1 MTKNTDNIRFSTI
14 LEALPDTVPF
24 VAPEELERHSGR
36 SFSARV
42 GANESAF
49 GLSPLA
55 EKALHEA
62 IGVQGCSWYGDPKS
76 YNLKQL
82 LSERLGVL
90 PEQLCVDSGI
100 DSLLGLTARLFL
112 DAGDVMV
119 TSKGAYPTV
128 NFHAKGVGGVIH
140 TVPYRDHHEDPEAL
154 AQAAIENNARLVY
167 LANPDNPMGTQLD
180 PSDIQTLIDA
190 LPTQCV
196 LMLDEAYCEFMSRE
210 QSLAIDTRQTNV
222 IRFRTFSKA
231 YGMAGMRI
239 GYAIGNASIIRGYD
253 KIRNHFGVTKLAQI
267 AAEASLKDEHML
279 PGVQREAEVGRQR
292 IYAMARA
299 SGLPYIE
306 SFTNF
311 VAVDLISSDRA
322 GKMLTLLA
330 ENGIFMRKP
339 MSAPQDRFLRVGIG
353 TKAEHAVLENVF
365 AKLLKLL

>member
-253 KIRNHFGVTKLAQI
+253 KIRNHGKTTHLCNGQGIRLTLHRVIHQFCSRRLNQQRQSWQDAHAVGRKRYLHAKTHVGSTRSLSASRHRNQGRTCRTGKCVRQV
-267 AAEASLKDEHML
+267 AEAALS
-279 PGVQREAEVGRQR
+279 AEGQ
-292 IYAMARA
+292 
-299 SGLPYIE
+299 PC
-306 SFTNF
+306 
-311 VAVDLISSDRA
+311 
-322 GKMLTLLA
+322 
-330 ENGIFMRKP
+330 
-339 MSAPQDRFLRVGIG
+339 
-353 TKAEHAVLENVF
+353 
-365 AKLLKLL
+365 